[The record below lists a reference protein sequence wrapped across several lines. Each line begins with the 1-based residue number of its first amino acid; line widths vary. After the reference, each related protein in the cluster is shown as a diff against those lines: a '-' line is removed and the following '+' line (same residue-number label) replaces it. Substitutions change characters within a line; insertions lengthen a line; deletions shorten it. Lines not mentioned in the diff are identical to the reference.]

1 MTLQQLKYVITIA
14 KYNSMNQ
21 AAKELFVSQPN
32 MSETVKTLED
42 ELGIKIFN
50 RTNRGIIITP
60 EGEEFLSYARQV
72 VEQYSLLEHR
82 YIDKQVKKR
91 FSVSMQHY
99 SFAVQAFVDM
109 AKNYDTQEYEFAV
122 RETKTY
128 EVIEDVSKIG
138 RASCRERV

>member
-50 RTNRGIIITP
+50 RTNRGIISTP

-72 VEQYSLLEHR
+72 VEQYSLL
-82 YIDKQVKKR
+82 
-91 FSVSMQHY
+91 
-99 SFAVQAFVDM
+99 
-109 AKNYDTQEYEFAV
+109 
-122 RETKTY
+122 
-128 EVIEDVSKIG
+128 
-138 RASCRERV
+138 